1 MQVDEQQ
8 DWAEEVCKVS
18 QLCGVNS
25 FKLESRTYNRIKLV
39 LVSWT
44 VLMRTTPAL
53 RRTCNV
59 VLFKDV
65 SAAGSDPAR
74 AV

>member
-1 MQVDEQQ
+1 M
-8 DWAEEVCKVS
+8 S
-18 QLCGVNS
+18 QLCWDIS
-25 FKLESRTYNRIKLV
+25 IKLESRTYSRIQLV

-44 VLMRTTPAL
+44 ILMCTTPVL
-53 RRTCNV
+53 RRTCKV